1 MANIITGKILGI
13 SPVQQ
18 LPSKSGGQPFVKREM
33 LLDATTFN
41 PYTGERSE
49 HENILPLEFTGER
62 CADLDRFRPGE
73 TVDVSFALQGREW
86 TGRDGQMRRMLSVR
100 CYKITPHGK
109 QLAAASPQPAP
120 QPQAAPLDAAQANR
134 QPAAW
139 PPQYEPAP
147 QPQPGING
155 PLPF

>member
-13 SPVQQ
+13 SPIQQ

-73 TVDVSFALQGREW
+73 IVDVSFALQGREW

-109 QLAAASPQPAP
+109 QLAAAPP
-120 QPQAAPLDAAQANR
+120 QPQAPRTSTQAPQ
-134 QPAAW
+134 W
-139 PPQYEPAP
+139 TPPYEPAP
-147 QPQPGING
+147 PQPGING